1 MAKQTQSDAVF
12 WAKHLG
18 LALALVIIAA
28 IIIFLYKKNASAPV
42 PEGASKEKSVSQGL
56 SNFYREYRMSSTDPI
71 DEETSDFVLELDNNE
86 QSLDEQLQSMS
97 SSFKPADRDWVGEH
111 KFRSFK
117 PGNTLREAI
126 TNYAQSEGMQ
136 VIWDLEQ
143 DFVIKYHFQLDNT
156 IVGSLSE
163 IAKAIDANFEKTVKT
178 YVCPS
183 QRTLVVTY
191 KETDFLLKN
200 CTLVN

>member
-1 MAKQTQSDAVF
+1 MAKNTQSDAVF
-12 WAKHLG
+12 WAKHLS
-18 LALALVIIAA
+18 LALALVIIAT
-28 IIIFLYKKNASAPV
+28 IILFLYKKNASAPV
-42 PEGASKEKSVSQGL
+42 PEGATKEKSVSQGL
-56 SNFYREYRMSSTDPI
+56 TNFYREYRMSSTDPI
-71 DEETSDFVLELDNNE
+71 DDESSDFVLELDNSS
-86 QSLDEQLQSMS
+86 QGLDEQLANMS
-97 SSFKPADRDWVGEH
+97 SGFKPADKAWVGEH

-117 PGNTLREAI
+117 AGNTLREAI
-126 TNYAQSEGMQ
+126 TKYAQMEGMQ

-178 YVCPS
+178 YVCPA

-191 KETDFLLKN
+191 ENTDYLQEN
-200 CTLVN
+200 CSVVN